1 MLADQVGNQRTT
13 NDVVSCS
20 GFVRGGLVMTFSLV
34 GFFMAVV
41 LASNAE
47 GSAPTTNLIVNPTF
61 SKWSDSTPSGWTV
74 RQPLMSEAACTIR
87 PAKDGVLI
95 EAPDRPFAVG
105 GLQQTIG
112 GIQASQSYAV
122 EVTGQISNADHP
134 WQMLLVCVTFTRQG
148 RAIHPAGWLIAGPE
162 LHRQD
167 ESAKDW
173 TFRFSD
179 TVVADDGADGAE
191 LTLAVKWP
199 QGAKVV
205 WQSVTIRPTEPV
217 PPRKVKVGTVYL
229 RPRNST
235 PEKNLDLFCA
245 KLDEAGRLGLDIV
258 CLGEAITL
266 VGTNKTAAE
275 VLEPIPGPST
285 QRLGEAARRNHLWV
299 VAGLYER
306 DGQTAYNTAV
316 LINREGQLAGK
327 YRKVHL
333 PREEWIQGLT
343 PGFDYPVFDTDF
355 GKVAIQIC
363 YDWFFPEVAT
373 IWRLKGAEIVFAPT
387 WGNTLP
393 DEDGRANGETV
404 FRVRARDAGIYLVP
418 SVYDGNSMII
428 DPMGRILASNQ
439 GKEAL
444 VWAEIDLNRREQL
457 PWVGWWRSI
466 GPRHRVIPSYGP
478 LLDQGPVPP

>member
-1 MLADQVGNQRTT
+1 M
-13 NDVVSCS
+13 
-20 GFVRGGLVMTFSLV
+20 SLPCY
-34 GFFMAVV
+34 
-41 LASNAE
+41 ASHE
-47 GSAPTTNLIVNPTF
+47 KVLIVPTVVTTLLLACTIASYAETTSGPENLVTNPTF
-61 SKWSDSTPSGWTV
+61 AGWKEGAAPPGWELFE
-74 RQPLMSEAACTIR
+74 PLIPETACTAR
-87 PAKDGVLI
+87 PGEDGVVI

-105 GLQQTIG
+105 GLRQKVT
-112 GIQASQSYAV
+112 GIQAGKSYAV
-122 EVTGQISNADHP
+122 EVTGQIHNAAHP
-134 WQMLLVCVTFTRQG
+134 YQMILVRVTFTRGQQ
-148 RAIHPAGWLIAGPE
+148 ATHPAGWLIGGPDLTA
-162 LHRQD
+162 LHG
-167 ESAKDW
+167 SGKNW
-173 TFRFSD
+173 SFRFSD
-179 TVVADDGADGAE
+179 IVTADEEADGAE
-191 LTLAVKWP
+191 ITLAVKWP
-199 QGAKVV
+199 QGAKVI
-205 WQSVTIRPTEPV
+205 WQRVVMRPTDPL

-235 PEKNLDLFCA
+235 PEKNLELFCA
-245 KLDEAGRLGLDIV
+245 KLDEAGKLGLDIV

-266 VGTNKTAAE
+266 VGTNKSAAD

-306 DGQTAYNTAV
+306 DGQTPYNTAV
-316 LINREGQLAGK
+316 LINREGQLVGK

-333 PREEWIQGLT
+333 PREEWIKGFT
-343 PGFDYPVFDTDF
+343 PGFDYPVFETDF

-363 YDWFFPEVAT
+363 YDWFFPEVAM

-393 DEDGRANGETV
+393 DQDGRAEGETV

-444 VWAEIDLNRREQL
+444 VWAEIDLNRRERL

-466 GPRHRVIPSYGP
+466 VPRHRVIPSYGP
-478 LLDQGPVPP
+478 LLDPGPVPR

>member
-1 MLADQVGNQRTT
+1 M
-13 NDVVSCS
+13 
-20 GFVRGGLVMTFSLV
+20 MFSLIGV
-34 GFFMAVV
+34 LLGIV
-41 LASNAE
+41 LAGTGESDVASSNFVA
-47 GSAPTTNLIVNPTF
+47 NPTF
-61 SKWSDSTPSGWTV
+61 SGWSETAPPHWAV
-74 RQPLMSEAACTIR
+74 WQPLISEAGCTIR
-87 PAKDGVLI
+87 PEIDGVMI
-95 EAPDRPFAVG
+95 EAPNRPFAVG
-105 GLQQTIG
+105 GLQQAVS
-112 GIQASQSYAV
+112 GIQGAQSYAV
-122 EVTGQISNADHP
+122 EVTGRIQGAELP
-134 WQMLLVCVTFTRQG
+134 WQMVLVRVTFTRQG
-148 RAIHPAGWLIAGPE
+148 RALHPAGWLIAGPE
-162 LHRQD
+162 LSPQG
-167 ESAKDW
+167 ESGKDW
-173 TFRFSD
+173 HFRFSD
-179 TVVADDGADGAE
+179 TVVADEGADGAE
-191 LTLAVKWP
+191 ITLAVKWP

-205 WQSVTIRPTEPV
+205 WQNVALRPTEPL

-229 RPRNST
+229 RPKNST

-306 DGQTAYNTAV
+306 HGQTAYNTAV
-316 LINREGQLAGK
+316 LINRQGELVGK

-333 PREEWIQGLT
+333 PRGEWDKGFT

-393 DEDGRANGETV
+393 DEDGRAEGETV

-428 DPMGRILASNQ
+428 DPMGRILASNL

-444 VWAEIDLNRREQL
+444 VWAEIDLNKRERL

-478 LLDQGPVPP
+478 LLDQGPVPR

>member
-1 MLADQVGNQRTT
+1 MMVSLFGFLLAVTVAPDGKSDSLARN
-13 NDVVSCS
+13 
-20 GFVRGGLVMTFSLV
+20 LV
-34 GFFMAVV
+34 A
-41 LASNAE
+41 
-47 GSAPTTNLIVNPTF
+47 NPTF
-61 SKWSDSTPSGWTV
+61 AGWKEGAALPDWSIW
-74 RQPLMSEAACTIR
+74 QPLIQEAACTVR
-87 PAKDGVLI
+87 SARDGALI
-95 EAPDRPFAVG
+95 EAPDHPFAVG
-105 GLQQTIG
+105 GLRQNVA
-112 GIQASQSYAV
+112 GIESGRSYLVEAV
-122 EVTGQISNADHP
+122 GEIHHAEHP
-134 WQMLLVCVTFTRQG
+134 WQMVLVRVMFTRQG
-148 RAIHPAGWLIAGPE
+148 RAVHPAGWLIAGPE
-162 LHRQD
+162 LTPRG
-167 ESAKDW
+167 ESRTW
-173 TFRFSD
+173 GFRFAD
-179 TVVADDGADGAE
+179 VVVADEGADGAE
-191 LTLAVKWP
+191 ITLAVKWP
-199 QGAKVV
+199 QGASVV
-205 WQSVTIRPTEPV
+205 WQRVSMRPTDPL

-229 RPRNST
+229 RPKNST
-235 PEKNLDLFCA
+235 PEKNLDLFCS

-266 VGTNKTAAE
+266 VGTDRTAAD

-316 LINREGQLAGK
+316 LINREGHLVGK

-333 PREEWIQGLT
+333 PREEWVKGFT
-343 PGFDYPVFDTDF
+343 PGFEYPVFETDF

-393 DEDGRANGETV
+393 DEDGRAEGETV

-428 DPMGRILASNQ
+428 DPMGRILASNR
-439 GKEAL
+439 GEETL
-444 VWAEIDLNRREQL
+444 VWAEIDLNKRERL

-466 GPRHRVIPSYGP
+466 VPRHRMIPSYAP
-478 LLDQGPVPP
+478 LLEQMPVPP